1 MYFRQIRDKFMLHKR
16 NVLQYV
22 LGGIF
27 SGSKFSR
34 IKWNEDKSVIYYPVY
49 IIIGVVSSVRHV
61 VVLYS
66 NINSNPKPY
75 SVVYIPFYII

>member
-1 MYFRQIRDKFMLHKR
+1 MLHKR

-27 SGSKFSR
+27 SVNFLYKR
-34 IKWNEDKSVIYYPVY
+34 DEYKSVIYYPFY
-49 IIIGVVSSVRHV
+49 IIIGVVPSVRHV

-66 NINSNPKPY
+66 I
-75 SVVYIPFYII
+75 